1 MMADTDK
8 SDTEQSWKTILE
20 NEMAQSTNTKWMV
33 HLRADHS
40 NLPDT
45 TTSCTW
51 IILRY
56 MLGESETSLMHL
68 TRLYSEDIRLLNEL
82 E

>member
-1 MMADTDK
+1 MMGH

-45 TTSCTW
+45 TPSLTW
-51 IILRY
+51 MILRY